1 MRFPRRRRRPA
12 RASNSQAARMPSG
25 LTFRRRRP
33 RSEPAGPAADRRP
46 TRLSFRGP
54 RRRRKT
60 AASAQAMP
68 RGLSFR
74 RRNSR
79 KATGGGTDRRKPG
92 LSFRRPRAKRS
103 GALLE
108 RLPRWLAPR
117 GPRTAASETPADR
130 PPRGL
135 RLRRRKRA
143 QAPGPPKRRTS
154 IAARGLA
161 LRLAALGFA
170 ACMLQLLIVSQISIL
185 GVSADVTPLVVVAAG
200 FLCGSLPGAVFGFA
214 VGLFIDLAFVQV
226 LGVSSLLFTLIG
238 YGAGRLREL
247 RAPAA
252 PLTPLALGAGA
263 TALALT
269 GYGAIEFMLG
279 VNTPVSYAL
288 AGVIVETTLLNSL
301 IAVPVYALTRR
312 ALLGALPT
320 SERSSNTTPATQ
332 GGLSPLS
339 RA

>member
-1 MRFPRRRRRPA
+1 MPRR
-12 RASNSQAARMPSG
+12 
-25 LTFRRRRP
+25 
-33 RSEPAGPAADRRP
+33 
-46 TRLSFRGP
+46 
-54 RRRRKT
+54 
-60 AASAQAMP
+60 
-68 RGLSFR
+68 LSFR
-74 RRNSR
+74 RRS
-79 KATGGGTDRRKPG
+79 ATANGGTDRRARTFRRARHNRLAPLLDRLPLRLTLRRSSAKPG
-92 LSFRRPRAKRS
+92 A
-103 GALLE
+103 
-108 RLPRWLAPR
+108 
-117 GPRTAASETPADR
+117 TNDR
-130 PPRGL
+130 PPRRL
-135 RLRRRKRA
+135 WLRRRKRA

-154 IAARGLA
+154 PDALGLA
-161 LRLAALGFA
+161 VRLAALGFA

-238 YGAGRLREL
+238 YGAGRMREL

-252 PLTPLALGAGA
+252 PLMPLALGAGA

-279 VNTPVSYAL
+279 VNTPVSYGL
-288 AGVIVETTLLNSL
+288 AGAIVETTLLNSL
-301 IAVPVYALTRR
+301 IAIPVYALTRR
-312 ALLGALPT
+312 SLLGALPT
-320 SERSSNTTPATQ
+320 SERTANTPTTK